1 VGTLS
6 ELWAR
11 SGIDGGKIGDCVK
24 SSGGRGGGWSLL
36 EEEYFAIGDEGGGV
50 GSGMLDEAGRV
61 R

>member
-1 VGTLS
+1 
-6 ELWAR
+6 
-11 SGIDGGKIGDCVK
+11 VK